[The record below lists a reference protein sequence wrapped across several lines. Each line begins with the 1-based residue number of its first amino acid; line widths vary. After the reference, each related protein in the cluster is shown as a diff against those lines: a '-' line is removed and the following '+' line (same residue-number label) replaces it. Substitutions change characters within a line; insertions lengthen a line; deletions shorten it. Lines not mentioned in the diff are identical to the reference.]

1 MNKRGWLK
9 VLEVFM
15 AILLLVAILTIIL
28 NNQDASN
35 KKKSEEIYKQQA
47 FALRII
53 QLDDNLRGKIMS
65 VDSNYLPTDSDNNF
79 PSDINNSI
87 NNAMPDYLI
96 CKSMICLFGNKCVL
110 GSAPAKKDIYVKS
123 VLITTD
129 GTGYE
134 TRELKLFCWEY

>member
-87 NNAMPDYLI
+87 NNAMPV
-96 CKSMICLFGNKCVL
+96 CF
-110 GSAPAKKDIYVKS
+110 A
-123 VLITTD
+123 
-129 GTGYE
+129 
-134 TRELKLFCWEY
+134 